1 MTFSVVP
8 GVSRS
13 LLVAAGVDLAAGVF
27 WLLRGVEGDTDL
39 ELRDPHGRTALM
51 LAVMLGKADCAK
63 ILVDAGADVNTET
76 EGWTVVQEATATG

>member
-1 MTFSVVP
+1 MVTFSVVP

-39 ELRDPHGRTALM
+39 ELRGEERSACTSLDLSGCKTGGEWEVRAP
-51 LAVMLGKADCAK
+51 
-63 ILVDAGADVNTET
+63 
-76 EGWTVVQEATATG
+76 GWLELTVV

>member
-1 MTFSVVP
+1 MVTFSVVP

-39 ELRDPHGRTALM
+39 ELRGEERGEERGLRLVELNEE
-51 LAVMLGKADCAK
+51 LAERAD
-63 ILVDAGADVNTET
+63 LLESLS
-76 EGWTVVQEATATG
+76 

>member
-1 MTFSVVP
+1 MVTFSVVP

-39 ELRDPHGRTALM
+39 ELRGEERGEERGLRLVELKEE
-51 LAVMLGKADCAK
+51 LAEKAD
-63 ILVDAGADVNTET
+63 LLESLS
-76 EGWTVVQEATATG
+76 

>member
-1 MTFSVVP
+1 MGTFSVVP

-39 ELRDPHGRTALM
+39 ELRGEERGEERGLRLVELNEE
-51 LAVMLGKADCAK
+51 LAERAD
-63 ILVDAGADVNTET
+63 LLESFS
-76 EGWTVVQEATATG
+76 

>member
-1 MTFSVVP
+1 MGDKTRDLLVTFSVVP

-39 ELRDPHGRTALM
+39 ELRGEEGGEERGLRLVELNEE
-51 LAVMLGKADCAK
+51 LAERAD
-63 ILVDAGADVNTET
+63 LLESLS
-76 EGWTVVQEATATG
+76 

>member
-1 MTFSVVP
+1 MSEPEF
-8 GVSRS
+8 
-13 LLVAAGVDLAAGVF
+13 LLHRQV
-27 WLLRGVEGDTDL
+27 WEGDLSQSSLHPHTDL

-51 LAVMLGKADCAK
+51 LAVMLGRTDCAK

>member
-1 MTFSVVP
+1 MVTFSVVP

-39 ELRDPHGRTALM
+39 ELRGEERGEERGLRLVELNEE
-51 LAVMLGKADCAK
+51 LAEKAD
-63 ILVDAGADVNTET
+63 LLESFS
-76 EGWTVVQEATATG
+76 